1 MSRQK
6 RTSRILEKAQL
17 RSAGL
22 KSIVPNIKFDE
33 NYSLEKMIDSIEQL
47 RNKLDVYN
55 TALSVVDSSRTEIEE
70 MEKSLSQLS
79 EKMLMVVAIKYGK
92 DSREYEMAGGVRY
105 SDACGGL
112 RLRIR
117 KIRSSRLK
125 NVTEQASDENS
136 KTA

>member
-1 MSRQK
+1 MSRKK
-6 RTSRILEKAQL
+6 RTSRTLEKAQL

-33 NYSLEKMIDSIEQL
+33 NYSLEKLIESIEQL

-55 TALSVVDSSRTEIEE
+55 TALSVVDSSKTEIEE
-70 MEKSLSQLS
+70 MEKNLSQLS

-105 SDACGGL
+105 SD
-112 RLRIR
+112 RIR

-125 NVTEQASDENS
+125 NVAEQASDENT

>member
-1 MSRQK
+1 MSRRK
-6 RTSRILEKAQL
+6 RTSRILVKAQL

-33 NYSLEKMIDSIEQL
+33 NYSLEKLIESIDQL
-47 RNKLDVYN
+47 RNKIDVYN

-70 MEKSLSQLS
+70 MEKNLSQLS

-92 DSREYEMAGGVRY
+92 DSREYEMAGGVRN
-105 SDACGGL
+105 SD
-112 RLRIR
+112 RIR

-125 NVTEQASDENS
+125 NVTEQASDDNA

>member
-1 MSRQK
+1 MSRRK
-6 RTSRILEKAQL
+6 RTSRILEKAEL

-22 KSIVPNIKFDE
+22 KSIVPSIKFDE
-33 NYSLEKMIDSIEQL
+33 NYSLEKLISSIEQL

-55 TALSVVDSSRTEIEE
+55 TALSVVDSSKTEIEE
-70 MEKSLSQLS
+70 MEKNLSQLC

-92 DSREYEMAGGVRY
+92 DSREYEMAGGVRN
-105 SDACGGL
+105 SD
-112 RLRIR
+112 RIR

-125 NVTEQASDENS
+125 NVAQASDENV

>member
-1 MSRQK
+1 MSRKK
-6 RTSRILEKAQL
+6 RTSRTLEKAQL

-33 NYSLEKMIDSIEQL
+33 NYSLEKLIESIDQL
-47 RNKLDVYN
+47 RNKIDVYN
-55 TALSVVDSSRTEIEE
+55 TALSVVDSSKTEIEE
-70 MEKSLSQLS
+70 MEKNLSQLS
-79 EKMLMVVAIKYGK
+79 EKMLMVVGIKYGK

-105 SDACGGL
+105 SD
-112 RLRIR
+112 RIR

-125 NVTEQASDENS
+125 NVAEQASDENT

>member
-1 MSRQK
+1 MSRLK

-33 NYSLEKMIDSIEQL
+33 DYSLEKLIESIEQL

-55 TALSVVDSSRTEIEE
+55 TALSAVDSSKTEIEE
-70 MEKSLSQLS
+70 MEKNLSQLC

-92 DSREYEMAGGVRY
+92 DSREYEMAGGVRN
-105 SDACGGL
+105 SD
-112 RLRIR
+112 RIR

-125 NVTEQASDENS
+125 NVAEQASDENV

>member
-1 MSRQK
+1 MSRKK
-6 RTSRILEKAQL
+6 RTSRTLEKAQL

-33 NYSLEKMIDSIEQL
+33 NYSLEKLIESIEQL

-55 TALSVVDSSRTEIEE
+55 TALSVVDSSKTEIEE
-70 MEKSLSQLS
+70 MEKNLSQLS

-105 SDACGGL
+105 SD
-112 RLRIR
+112 RIR

-125 NVTEQASDENS
+125 NVAEQALDENS

>member
-22 KSIVPNIKFDE
+22 KSIVPSIKFDE
-33 NYSLEKMIDSIEQL
+33 NYNLEKLIESIEQL

-55 TALSVVDSSRTEIEE
+55 TALSVVDSSKTEIEE
-70 MEKSLSQLS
+70 MEKNLSQLS

-92 DSREYEMAGGVRY
+92 DSREYEMAGGVRS
-105 SDACGGL
+105 SD
-112 RLRIR
+112 RTR
-117 KIRSSRLK
+117 KIRLSRLK
-125 NVTEQASDENS
+125 NVTEQALDENT

>member
-1 MSRQK
+1 MSRLK

-22 KSIVPNIKFDE
+22 KSIVPSIKFDE
-33 NYSLEKMIDSIEQL
+33 NYSLEKLIESIEQL

-55 TALSVVDSSRTEIEE
+55 TALSLVDSSKTEIEE
-70 MEKSLSQLS
+70 MEKNLSQLS

-92 DSREYEMAGGVRY
+92 DSREYEMAGGVRS
-105 SDACGGL
+105 SD
-112 RLRIR
+112 RIR

-125 NVTEQASDENS
+125 NVAEQASDENA

>member
-1 MSRQK
+1 MSRKK

-33 NYSLEKMIDSIEQL
+33 DYSLEKLIESIDQL
-47 RNKLDVYN
+47 RNKIDVYN
-55 TALSVVDSSRTEIEE
+55 TALSVVDSSKTEIEE
-70 MEKSLSQLS
+70 MEKNLSQLS

-105 SDACGGL
+105 SD
-112 RLRIR
+112 RIR

-125 NVTEQASDENS
+125 NVAEQASDENA

>member
-1 MSRQK
+1 MSRKK

-33 NYSLEKMIDSIEQL
+33 DYSLEKLIESIERL
-47 RNKLDVYN
+47 RNKIDIYN
-55 TALSVVDSSRTEIEE
+55 TALSVVDSSKTEIEE
-70 MEKSLSQLS
+70 MEKNLSQLS
-79 EKMLMVVAIKYGK
+79 EKMLMVVGIKYGK

-105 SDACGGL
+105 SD
-112 RLRIR
+112 RIR

-125 NVTEQASDENS
+125 NVAEQASDEKV

>member
-6 RTSRILEKAQL
+6 RTSRVLEKAQL
-17 RSAGL
+17 RSSGL

-33 NYSLEKMIDSIEQL
+33 DYNLEKLIELTDQL

-55 TALSVVDSSRTEIEE
+55 TALSLVDSSKTEIEE
-70 MEKSLSQLS
+70 MEKNLSQLS

-92 DSREYEMAGGVRY
+92 DSREYEMAGGVRN
-105 SDACGGL
+105 SD
-112 RLRIR
+112 RIR

-125 NVTEQASDENS
+125 NVAEQASDENA

>member
-17 RSAGL
+17 RSSGL
-22 KSIVPNIKFDE
+22 KSIVPSIKFDE
-33 NYSLEKMIDSIEQL
+33 NYSLEKMIQSIEEL

-55 TALSVVDSSRTEIEE
+55 TALSVVDSSKTEIEE
-70 MEKSLSQLS
+70 MEKNLSQLC

-92 DSREYEMAGGVRY
+92 DSREYEMAGGVRN
-105 SDACGGL
+105 SDRA
-112 RLRIR
+112 R
-117 KIRSSRLK
+117 KIRLSRLK
-125 NVTEQASDENS
+125 NVTEQALDENA

>member
-6 RTSRILEKAQL
+6 RTSRILEKAHL

-33 NYSLEKMIDSIEQL
+33 NYSLEKLIESIEQL

-55 TALSVVDSSRTEIEE
+55 TALSVVDSSKTEIEE
-70 MEKSLSQLS
+70 MEKNLSQLC

-92 DSREYEMAGGVRY
+92 DSREYEMAGGVRN
-105 SDACGGL
+105 SD
-112 RLRIR
+112 RIR

-125 NVTEQASDENS
+125 NVAEQASDENA